1 MARLIQSKQIE
12 GIVTASVIQGDFL
25 VSGSLVVSGSG
36 IFTNDITA
44 SSISSSGPIYGV
56 RYSDVQG
63 IPNFVPGTGIN
74 ITQVGNN
81 ITITNT
87 STIEE
92 ISGFAE
98 LISSV
103 AQLNSYTGSNDII
116 ILGLE
121 QFTSSID
128 SRVTALENATDLTGS
143 DSQTLSIVGDQ
154 LSISSGNTITIPTGS
169 GGGVS
174 SWNDLTDIPSDLVS
188 GSVLRTLDGT
198 SVISSSQQI
207 LDLGFVT
214 SSGVGSSV
222 SVSNTAPT
230 SPSEGDLWWK
240 SDDGNLYVYYDGYW
254 VISIDNTSAIP
265 TGTVSGSSQ
274 LTQSFDERYALSGS
288 VGEGEGDIT
297 FDGNRIVS
305 NTLLGDLYSQSFNAG
320 TSGSIQEFLNSV
332 FFPQTAPTAEFT
344 NQTANF
350 NTNLAT
356 DTTNLVSVSLTDT
369 VDNSPYTLVL
379 SGTNASSLTAVPTNS
394 DSSSWEIRANGDLTA
409 GTYSYNVTVG
419 DSTDSERTYSGRSI
433 IIAQATTGT
442 MGTNGTFYIIESATS
457 GVITLSSTGR
467 PGSTAAVSVSYTP
480 NYGTQVATNFQSSNP
495 LISINSSNGQLS
507 VGTPISGSENV
518 SGDTITSN
526 ITFNDQYGNNGSGSI
541 SVNVTT
547 NNAPDIVFS
556 NSSLLNTNQ
565 ATGSSGTLVTISFT
579 DTEGDAINHDSFTFT
594 DPSNQLQSSKSG
606 NNYLVTATSD
616 LSASNY
622 TITCSVEDI
631 HGFRTNTETHT
642 FSISQADTGTLNGD
656 TSIYIIES
664 AVSGDSFRDATGF
677 NNGNPANISVSY
689 SPNYGS
695 QIATISSSNPTIVV
709 DGSGNLTLGVDLSG
723 SVTQSGDSFTSL
735 ISWEDQYGNQDSASI
750 TATVFGNQS
759 PSVTFTDNGLTDV
772 TAISGSNI
780 GSLSITDIESNSP
793 FGVTIGGTDGGIF
806 NIIPQNN
813 ISSSWIIQPTGS
825 LSIGEYSVQFLVT
838 DNYSETTTLNENISV
853 SSATNYGSVY
863 VYDSGQYVGDGDV
876 NYLNNLGASEGS
888 GTPPSATTSFSGF
901 GFLEKIEDGSLGNLS
916 FTYDWGG
923 TKTATLL
930 ASGSGENLHDVLSQ
944 FGHIS
949 KASANRFFII
959 FPSNSGMS
967 GIPTSMI
974 DSYGGSTLGQYVL
987 EVGLDG
993 ATIDGVNTIE
1003 PSKIHSITLGSS
1015 IDGYTSYYVIG
1026 NYQQISSG
1034 TSIYLGVNSSSGSGG
1049 I

>member
-1 MARLIQSKQIE
+1 
-12 GIVTASVIQGDFL
+12 
-25 VSGSLVVSGSG
+25 
-36 IFTNDITA
+36 
-44 SSISSSGPIYGV
+44 
-56 RYSDVQG
+56 
-63 IPNFVPGTGIN
+63 
-74 ITQVGNN
+74 
-81 ITITNT
+81 
-87 STIEE
+87 
-92 ISGFAE
+92 
-98 LISSV
+98 
-103 AQLNSYTGSNDII
+103 
-116 ILGLE
+116 
-121 QFTSSID
+121 
-128 SRVTALENATDLTGS
+128 
-143 DSQTLSIVGDQ
+143 
-154 LSISSGNTITIPTGS
+154 
-169 GGGVS
+169 
-174 SWNDLTDIPSDLVS
+174 
-188 GSVLRTLDGT
+188 
-198 SVISSSQQI
+198 
-207 LDLGFVT
+207 
-214 SSGVGSSV
+214 
-222 SVSNTAPT
+222 
-230 SPSEGDLWWK
+230 
-240 SDDGNLYVYYDGYW
+240 
-254 VISIDNTSAIP
+254 
-265 TGTVSGSSQ
+265 
-274 LTQSFDERYALSGS
+274 
-288 VGEGEGDIT
+288 
-297 FDGNRIVS
+297 
-305 NTLLGDLYSQSFNAG
+305 
-320 TSGSIQEFLNSV
+320 
-332 FFPQTAPTAEFT
+332 
-344 NQTANF
+344 
-350 NTNLAT
+350 
-356 DTTNLVSVSLTDT
+356 
-369 VDNSPYTLVL
+369 
-379 SGTNASSLTAVPTNS
+379 
-394 DSSSWEIRANGDLTA
+394 
-409 GTYSYNVTVG
+409 
-419 DSTDSERTYSGRSI
+419 
-433 IIAQATTGT
+433 
-442 MGTNGTFYIIESATS
+442 
-457 GVITLSSTGR
+457 
-467 PGSTAAVSVSYTP
+467 
-480 NYGTQVATNFQSSNP
+480 

-507 VGTPISGSENV
+507 VGTPISGSGNV

-541 SVNVTT
+541 SINVTT

-825 LSIGEYSVQFLVT
+825 LSIGEYSVQFVVT
-838 DNYSETTTLNENISV
+838 DSYSETTTLNENISV